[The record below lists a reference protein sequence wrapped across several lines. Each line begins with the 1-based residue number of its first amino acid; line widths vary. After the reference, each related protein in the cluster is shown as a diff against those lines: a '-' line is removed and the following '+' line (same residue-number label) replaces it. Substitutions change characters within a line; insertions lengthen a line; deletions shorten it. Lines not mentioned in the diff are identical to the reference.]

1 MLGLDWWKC
10 KIHFYSRSNTL
21 FWMKISKMW
30 LNFAKRKSFGLACVP
45 AAAIIICSSSSSSWS
60 DPPSQQ
66 QREAP
71 AVREISENY
80 SLLLSTDSLHR
91 LSYCPAL
98 IVFIFFL
105 IVHCLIVFIRDNPLL
120 MSSTGGVLERQYF
133 HRLKHFGQNLWSN
146 WVSCFEAYLCA
157 TSSVLEDNW
166 ATK

>member
-10 KIHFYSRSNTL
+10 KINFYSRSTTL

-80 SLLLSTDSLHR
+80 SLLLSTDSLHL
-91 LSYCPAL
+91 LSYCPL
-98 IVFIFFL
+98 IVFIFSL
-105 IVHCLIVFIRDNPLL
+105 IVHCLIVFIRDNLSRRAPTVDEQYRG
-120 MSSTGGVLERQYF
+120 STWAAVLPQIEA
-133 HRLKHFGQNLWSN
+133 LWSEL
-146 WVSCFEAYLCA
+146 V
-157 TSSVLEDNW
+157 
-166 ATK
+166 K

>member
-10 KIHFYSRSNTL
+10 KIHFHSRSTTL

-66 QREAP
+66 QRETP
-71 AVREISENY
+71 AVREMSENY
-80 SLLLSTDSLHR
+80 SLLLSTDSLHL
-91 LSYCPAL
+91 LSYCPL
-98 IVFIFFL
+98 PRF
-105 IVHCLIVFIRDNPLL
+105 VHQGEPFTASTHCWML

-133 HRLKHFGQNLWSN
+133 HRLKHFGQNLRSD
-146 WVSCFEAYLCA
+146 WVSFFEAYLCA